1 MASIYK
7 PLGSQDI
14 TSTKTLL
21 NEAIPITGSIISG
34 SYDDNN
40 IKNYN
45 HGMFQSV
52 YDYPYLS
59 SSSNHI
65 FDIAVGYSPNSNL
78 SSSTNTQNAK
88 KINVYNQLA
97 QVLMGYDKDGN
108 IQRFDKDGNLT
119 GGDKLDEV
127 FFLNFSRLLS
137 KDEISKGTFELELGV
152 SEDAFEEKDDTIF
165 NKRIKLTDASGS
177 DGYFVNSPTGEYGV
191 LYAQT
196 SLGTTPMIEIET
208 VGTTSTHPAVGLIF
222 YQAGIVVI
230 SGSVFNRALDGGVL
244 HDDNT
249 DTVFMADDFGVA
261 GGGRGS
267 GFQHITGSE
276 ITASADALRA
286 RIYNLQFN
294 NTIELNS
301 TIHFCR
307 VNHNEFNYSSNKT
320 YLTGSSLRLVKNV
333 DDQAISYVT
342 TVGLYSAD
350 NQLMAVGKLSEPIRK
365 DPTIELTFRVRL
377 DY

>member
-7 PLGSQDI
+7 RLGSQDI

-21 NEAIPITGSIISG
+21 NEAVPVTGAIISG

-45 HGMFQSV
+45 HGMFQSI

-59 SSSNHI
+59 SSANHI
-65 FDIAVGYSPNSNL
+65 FDIAVGYSSESGL
-78 SSSTNTQNAK
+78 SASSNTQNAK
-88 KINVYNQLA
+88 KINIYNQMA

-119 GGDKLDEV
+119 GGAKLDEV

-137 KDEISKGTFELELGV
+137 KDEISKGTFELELGI
-152 SEDAFEEKDDTIF
+152 SDSSFEQKNDTAFG
-165 NKRIKLTDASGS
+165 KRIKLTDASGS
-177 DGYFVNSPTGEYGV
+177 DGYFINSPTGEYGV

-196 SLGTTPMIEIET
+196 SLGTTARIAGET
-208 VGTTSTHPAVGLIF
+208 VGTPSTHPAVGLLF
-222 YQAGIVVI
+222 YQAGIAVI
-230 SGSVFNRALDGGVL
+230 SGSTFNDLAHGGIL
-244 HDDNT
+244 HNSNAGSNEMGSRFG
-249 DTVFMADDFGVA
+249 DT
-261 GGGRGS
+261 
-267 GFQHITGSE
+267 GFQHVTGSE
-276 ITASADALRA
+276 ITGSADAIRA

-320 YLTGSSLRLVKNV
+320 YLSGSTLHVVKNV
-333 DDQAISYVT
+333 DDQAISYIT